1 LAADSELNTISI
13 RKAIFARVARD
24 NLEYYRSVS
33 QTEEL
38 LSKLMAKGADV
49 FTFIERKWCSPIQNP
64 SANWAKAEDN
74 LGLLE
79 IKDYAT
85 WFNAIGKKTRNM
97 VRKAEKE
104 GVKVSVVTPDGKFA
118 EGVWKI
124 YNETP
129 IRQERAFP
137 HFGESL
143 ALVSGNIESQKNST
157 FIGAYLE
164 GDLIGFIQVEHG
176 ECIAILSN
184 ILSMQ
189 KHWDKSVNNAML
201 AKAVEVCASKG
212 EHWLMYGRIGNHPSL
227 DKFKEN
233 NGFVKYPITRY
244 YIALTSKGRWA
255 IKLGLH
261 RELKDVLPEWL
272 KKPLLPV
279 ESWISRNKV
288 KLKMKLRKRGS

>member
-1 LAADSELNTISI
+1 M
-13 RKAIFARVARD
+13 RKTIFARIARD
-24 NLEYYRSVS
+24 NAEYYRSVNP
-33 QTEEL
+33 TDEL
-38 LSKLMAKGADV
+38 LSKLRVKGADV
-49 FTFIERKWCSPIQNP
+49 FTFVERKWCSPLANP
-64 SANWAKAEDN
+64 SSSWKKEEDN
-74 LGLLE
+74 VGLLE
-79 IKDYAT
+79 IKDYPT
-85 WFNAIGKKTRNM
+85 WFSAIGKKTRNM

-104 GVKVSVVTPDGKFA
+104 GVKVAVVIPDGKFA

-137 HFGESL
+137 HYGESL
-143 ALVSGNIESQKNST
+143 ALVSGNVDSQKNST
-157 FIGAYLE
+157 FIGAYLGE
-164 GDLIGFIQVEHG
+164 ELIGFIQVEHG

-189 KHWDKSVNNAML
+189 LHWDKSVNNAML

-233 NGFVKYPITRY
+233 NGFVKFPITRY

-255 IKLGLH
+255 VKLGLH
-261 RELKDVLPEWL
+261 RELKNALPEWL

-288 KLKMKLRKRGS
+288 KVKLKIQKRGN